1 MKIKL
6 SAYVTMT
13 IALLFFLCTCAT
25 SKKAI
30 SQEMLFVPIP
40 EYHSIPLQ
48 IANHSHFKTVV
59 TQDFLSH
66 EADATLSPNGTTLL
80 HITLPEN
87 SKRDL
92 FYKYYIPLTST
103 ETVIIE
109 DFSWKFTVDINAE
122 NSSFEIPEINSIP
135 DTTDYYIFCNKS
147 KNPISLVGQSGNAY
161 KTISKKDILYPS
173 ESGAYSSSENSFVSF
188 VPPSILSNSSKWTV
202 PIAEKRTGFVYT
214 YDYDGNTVRL
224 TDKRPLT
231 AFLEP
236 TWDCA
241 IPEGVSVCSLIQHSE
256 FKALYVAGTETAQDV
271 RGFPFLR
278 STAGKIML
286 TGDSGAGGAFV
297 AYAPFGADGDVQF
310 FDATV
315 SDGGELVSVGQ
326 LSAEEPCGI
335 IVRYTADGAVSDFV
349 AAEETVALGALC
361 RKSGSSF
368 FTGGIASSGNI
379 IVMSGS
385 CGASTTYKK
394 IATITLQVEE
404 VADGITLCYCT
415 AENCVLLA
423 VNFSGQD
430 GFSPSRLYKIAV
442 NSGTTKEIDIQ
453 GKIGAVSSIILNKNG
468 SIFLAGETAAGTQT
482 AASIVAVRNDGNSC
496 ETQFI
501 SSESPSWISNA
512 WLDAD
517 GSELVVCGMTTQGK
531 KRVPFLRAFDTQHFQ
546 TVWEQS
552 YSAPTF
558 KGMNDAPFVL
568 PCADYGFLVGMS
580 ALDADNHRQAPFKI
594 VRVTSSGQITEQ
606 HKTIQLQGAFSSK

>member
-6 SAYVTMT
+6 SACVTMT

-25 SKKAI
+25 SKKAM

-80 HITLPEN
+80 HITLSEN

-103 ETVIIE
+103 ETIIIE

-161 KTISKKDILYPS
+161 KTISKKDILYPA

-214 YDYDGNTVRL
+214 YDYDENAVRL

-241 IPEGVSVCSLIQHSE
+241 ISESVSVCSLIQHSE
-256 FKALYVAGTETAQDV
+256 SKALYVAGTETVQDERRFSLL
-271 RGFPFLR
+271 RGA
-278 STAGKIML
+278 AGKIML
-286 TGDSGAGGAFV
+286 TGDSGAGGTFV
-297 AYAPFGADGDVQF
+297 AYAPFEADGDIQF
-310 FDATV
+310 FDAAF
-315 SDGGELVSVGQ
+315 SDGGELVAAGQ
-326 LSAEEPCGI
+326 LSAKEPCGI

-349 AAEETVALGALC
+349 AAEETVALSALC

-368 FTGGIASSGNI
+368 VAGGIDSDGNI
-379 IVMSGS
+379 IVISGS

-394 IATITLQVEE
+394 IATIALQDKEA
-404 VADGITLCYCT
+404 ADGITLCYCAT
-415 AENCVLLA
+415 ENCVLIA
-423 VNFSGQD
+423 VNFSGQG

-442 NSGTTKEIDIQ
+442 DSGATKEIDIQ
-453 GKIGAVSSIILNKNG
+453 GKIGAVSSIILNKDG
-468 SIFLAGETAAGTQT
+468 DIFLTGEAPAGAQT
-482 AASIVAVRNDGNSC
+482 AASVLAVRSDGNSC
-496 ETQFI
+496 ETRFI

-512 WLDAD
+512 WLDED
-517 GSELVVCGMTTQGK
+517 SGELVVCGMTTQKK
-531 KRVPFLRAFDTQHFQ
+531 KRVPFLRAFDTQYFQ
-546 TVWEQS
+546 TAWEQS
-552 YSAPTF
+552 YNASAF
-558 KGMNDAPFVL
+558 KSMNDAAFLL
-568 PCADYGFLVGMS
+568 PCADWGFLVGMS
-580 ALDADNHRQAPFKI
+580 ALDAENRRRAPFKV

-606 HKTIQLQGAFSSK
+606 HKTIQLQGASK